1 MKRIVAVLLS
11 LFILMPHVVAMD
23 ELVLKTVVLD
33 AGHGGKDTGAVS
45 KDKKTLEKNLTL
57 DITKRLER
65 LIKEKYPDVKVV
77 LTRSDDTYISLDDRG
92 NIANKNKADLF
103 ISIHINSVWSTE
115 PSGFSTHILGK
126 SAQKDRDL
134 YKMNLDLVKREN
146 SVVMLDDNYNPK
158 ESGFDPSDPSSYIFM
173 TMMQSSHLEQS
184 IELAQIINRNL
195 TGGPIRV
202 NKGVSQDPFYVLWK
216 TAMPSVLVELGFISN
231 DKDLAELRKPS
242 QREEIAKR
250 LLKAFGEYKEAYDS
264 STSQTHAEVPV
275 ASASVPA
282 EPMQSVMYGVQ
293 IFALSSS
300 VKAGDPR
307 LMGYSPRV
315 FPAGKTS
322 RYVVAI
328 SDSVDSARKELSA
341 IRRKYPDAF
350 IVRIEGDRLS
360 RY

>member
-1 MKRIVAVLLS
+1 MRRIVAVLLS
-11 LFILMPHVVAMD
+11 LFILMPRVVAMD

-57 DITKRLER
+57 DIVKRLER
-65 LIKEKYPDVKVV
+65 LIKDNYPDVTVV

-195 TGGPIRV
+195 TGGPIRL

-264 STSQTHAEVPV
+264 STSQTHVEVPV
-275 ASASVPA
+275 ASEPVPA
-282 EPMQSVMYGVQ
+282 ASMQPVMYGVQ
-293 IFALSSS
+293 IFALSST

-328 SDSVDSARKELSA
+328 SDSVDSARKELPA

-350 IVRIEGDRLS
+350 IVRIEGDRVS

>member
-1 MKRIVAVLLS
+1 MRRIVAVLLS
-11 LFILMPHVVAMD
+11 LFILMPRVVAMD

-57 DITKRLER
+57 DIVKRLER
-65 LIKEKYPDVKVV
+65 LIKDNYPDVKVV

-195 TGGPIRV
+195 TGGPIRL

-264 STSQTHAEVPV
+264 STSQTHVEVPAAPAPV
-275 ASASVPA
+275 SAAS
-282 EPMQSVMYGVQ
+282 MQPVMYGVQ
-293 IFALSSS
+293 IFALSST

-350 IVRIEGDRLS
+350 IVRIEGDRLT